1 MMKTPAQTPVET
13 TGERTGERT
22 TTATRAPVETTGER
36 ARAPV
41 KNTCRSRALV
51 RFWFGA
57 RPTGAARYHA
67 KTAQML
73 VGVPVGVP
81 VFDGRSLEWRWRQ
94 WCLLKRGARRG
105 RVPPR
110 FPVGC

>member
-1 MMKTPAQTPVET
+1 MMKTPVETPVET
-13 TGERTGERT
+13 TGETT
-22 TTATRAPVETTGER
+22 TTATRTR
-36 ARAPV
+36 V

-67 KTAQML
+67 KTAQ
-73 VGVPVGVP
+73 VPVGVP

-94 WCLLKRGARRG
+94 GCLLKRGARRG